1 MQFIITAY
9 NATDE
14 GVLERRLK
22 VRPDHLENIARVKE
36 RGSVICAGGLTDGEG
51 SPVGSFLVMEFESRE
66 MLDQYLESEP
76 YATCGVW
83 QDIKVET
90 CNVVI
95 MNDEM
100 IGK

>member
-22 VRPDHLENIARVKE
+22 VRPSHLENIARVKE

-51 SPVGSFLVMEFESRE
+51 SPIGSFLVMEFEDRA
-66 MLDQYLESEP
+66 MLDEYLAGEP
-76 YATCGVW
+76 YAAAGVW
-83 QDIKVET
+83 KDIKVEA

-100 IGK
+100 IGR

>member
-66 MLDQYLESEP
+66 MLDQYLDSEP
-76 YATCGVW
+76 YAACGVW